1 MKTIVRP
8 VSLLQVSIQLLL
20 SALIATFLQTG
31 LTAAESAADAIQ
43 LIATGEGSS
52 APLQPQCAVDPAGKV
67 HVIFGRGNEIWY
79 CRLLD
84 DGLGYTQPKQVISV
98 PNLSLGMRR
107 GPRIVALKNRL
118 IITAIGGP
126 QGKGRDGDVLAWTS
140 QDQGRN
146 WTGPTRIND
155 VEASARE
162 GLHAMAGGQ
171 PNPSEPLEAVWTVWL
186 DLRNRRTEIC
196 AARSAD
202 GGLTWGPNRV
212 LYTNPE
218 KNVCECCHPS
228 VAVDGQ
234 RVHIMFRN
242 SLGGNRDMYVLSSV
256 DGGTTFSMAVPA
268 GRGHWKL
275 NACPMDGG
283 MLAAFGGKAPTAIW
297 RREGNVYQS
306 TGGEPEQL
314 LGPGDQPWI
323 TLGASGP
330 CLAWTS
336 GKTRNLMLQ
345 RPGASAPEL
354 IAREAG
360 FPVMASGGTVSK
372 TVLVWEQRQA
382 DRQTVQLLH
391 VPSGRVAGIIP

>member
-1 MKTIVRP
+1 MTSILRLF
-8 VSLLQVSIQLLL
+8 LLPPLLIRLLL
-20 SALIATFLQTG
+20 SALATTFLPN
-31 LTAAESAADAIQ
+31 AAAADEIQ

-67 HVIFGRGNEIWY
+67 HVIFGRGNEVWH
-79 CRLLD
+79 CRSLD
-84 DGLGYTQPKQVISV
+84 DGTWYTQPKPVFSV

-118 IITAIGGP
+118 VITAIGGP

-140 QDQGRN
+140 QDQGRS
-146 WTGPTRIND
+146 WAGPTRVND

-171 PNPSEPLEAVWTVWL
+171 PNPAEPLEAVWTVWL

-202 GGLTWGPNRV
+202 GGLTWGPNRI
-212 LYTNPE
+212 LYTNQE

-228 VAVDGQ
+228 VVVDGQ

-242 SLGGNRDMYVLSSV
+242 SLGGNRDMYVMSSV
-256 DGGTTFSMAVPA
+256 DGGTTFSAAEPA

-283 MLAAFGGKAPTAIW
+283 MLAAFGGKSPTAIW

-306 TGGEPEQL
+306 SAGEPEQL

-323 TLGASGP
+323 TVGANGA
-330 CLAWTS
+330 CLAWTA

-345 RPGASAPEL
+345 RPGATAPEL

-360 FPVMASGGTVSK
+360 FPVMASGGLVSR
-372 TVLVWEQRQA
+372 TVLVWEQRQS
-382 DRQTVQLLH
+382 DRQTVQLLN
-391 VPSGRVAGIIP
+391 VQLKRVAGVIP

>member
-1 MKTIVRP
+1 MTSILRLF
-8 VSLLQVSIQLLL
+8 LLPPLLIRLLL
-20 SALIATFLQTG
+20 SALATTFLPN
-31 LTAAESAADAIQ
+31 AAAADEIQ

-67 HVIFGRGNEIWY
+67 HVIFGRGNEVWH
-79 CRLLD
+79 CRSLD
-84 DGLGYTQPKQVISV
+84 DGTGYTQPKPVFSV

-118 IITAIGGP
+118 VITAIGGP

-140 QDQGRN
+140 QDQGRS
-146 WTGPTRIND
+146 WAGPTRVND

-171 PNPSEPLEAVWTVWL
+171 PNPAEPLEAVWTVWL

-202 GGLTWGPNRV
+202 GGLTWGPNRI
-212 LYTNPE
+212 LYTNQE

-228 VAVDGQ
+228 VVVDGQ

-242 SLGGNRDMYVLSSV
+242 SLDGNRDMYVISSV
-256 DGGTTFSMAVPA
+256 DGGTTFSAAEPA

-283 MLAAFGGKAPTAIW
+283 MLAAFGGKSPTAIW

-306 TGGEPEQL
+306 SAGEPEQL

-323 TLGASGP
+323 TVGANGA
-330 CLAWTS
+330 CLAWTA
-336 GKTRNLMLQ
+336 GKTRN
-345 RPGASAPEL
+345 
-354 IAREAG
+354 
-360 FPVMASGGTVSK
+360 
-372 TVLVWEQRQA
+372 
-382 DRQTVQLLH
+382 
-391 VPSGRVAGIIP
+391 